1 LKSGTARRRPS
12 YKITRVAAI
21 EKRIA
26 FGQELV
32 KLKAGSRRND
42 DHGQLRRKHF
52 PDIELQLATEAAG
65 VARMYGGR
73 LEIYRRLS
81 WPALI
86 MLSSLSLPVRRREQF
101 ERRILAGE
109 DVNGPKISRCP
120 RDVAERAAEGVA
132 NGGNKVVF

>member
-1 LKSGTARRRPS
+1 MSGTARRRSS

-42 DHGQLRRKHF
+42 DYGQLRLEHF
-52 PDIELQLATEAAG
+52 PDHELQLSTEAAG
-65 VARMYGGR
+65 VASMCGGR

-86 MLSSLSLPVRRREQF
+86 MRSSPSLPVRRREQF

-109 DVNGPKISRCP
+109 DVNGPNISRRP
-120 RDVAERAAEGVA
+120 LDVAERAAEGVA
-132 NGGNKVVF
+132 DGGNKVVF